1 VSNSI
6 LTSVKK
12 NLGLDESYEHFD
24 QDIIL
29 YINAVLATLN
39 QLGIGP
45 DDGFQIEDKTAT
57 WDSLIGTEPRLN
69 NVKSYVYLK
78 VRLLFDPPANS
89 FTIAAFENQIRELEV
104 RINIFREGELCLEP
118 VAVNKGTHVLSNKE
132 LQDLVTRM
140 NLEQQYSRLTADQR
154 SSSKAKKFLNSA
166 QFVGRTTNEVI
177 SFVNSPAG
185 KLIRKAVLKG

>member
-118 VAVNKGTHVLSNKE
+118 NT
-132 LQDLVTRM
+132 
-140 NLEQQYSRLTADQR
+140 
-154 SSSKAKKFLNSA
+154 
-166 QFVGRTTNEVI
+166 VI
-177 SFVNSPAG
+177 VIPN
-185 KLIRKAVLKG
+185 